1 MALELKYNERLRGAK
16 ALSVRDGA
24 PVFYGI
30 IDHGTIYNIKKNH
43 HYYTT
48 GYYYQVDWYQY
59 IQTEYGVYILVDYME
74 DDNPYWKLYEN
85 AVTIPTHS
93 DRSAQKLVDQ
103 IIRNNKIILSN
114 NLLCARFANK
124 LTEAQRNRV
133 RELQERLQA
142 RNEALQAEGLIEQDS
157 ITKDYPAGYAE
168 LSAYLDRLMAGEA
181 IGVAISTI
189 VWIVVTAVVLTGLGT
204 AAYYAYRTL
213 AEESEQDVKYSKELN
228 EILQSKLTAEEYA
241 QLKSETAGLITKAKV
256 KQLFSNYKDML
267 TYAAIAFLGY
277 SIFKIIKNRD

>member
-1 MALELKYNERLRGAK
+1 MAVELKYDSALVGAK
-16 ALSVRDGA
+16 ATAQKDGAQVMTGVRDHGA
-24 PVFYGI
+24 VYSCRKG
-30 IDHGTIYNIKKNH
+30 DYA
-43 HYYTT
+43 YLT
-48 GYYYQVDWYQY
+48 GYYYFVEGLIYA
-59 IQTEYGVYILVDYME
+59 QTTSGLYVI
-74 DDNPYWKLYEN
+74 NPDGASWSFTAN

-93 DRSAQKLVDQ
+93 DRSAQKLVNQ

-114 NLLCARFANK
+114 NLLCARFANR

-142 RNEALQAEGLIEQDS
+142 RNEALQAEGMIKQDS
-157 ITKDYPAGYAE
+157 IETSYPAGYAE
-168 LSAYLDRLMAGEA
+168 LSAYLDKLMASEA
-181 IGVAISTI
+181 IGVAVSTI

-204 AAYYAYRTL
+204 AAYYAYKAL

-241 QLKSETAGLITKAKV
+241 QLKSETGNLITKAKV
-256 KQLFSNYKDML
+256 KQMFSSYKDVL

>member
-1 MALELKYNERLRGAK
+1 MALELKYDSSFVGVK
-16 ALSVRDGA
+16 ATALKDGA
-24 PVFYGI
+24 NAMTGVW
-30 IDHGTIYNIKKNH
+30 DHAEVRYCRKGDYM
-43 HYYTT
+43 YLT
-48 GYYYQVDWYQY
+48 GYYYFVNDVIYPQATNGLFP
-59 IQTEYGVYILVDYME
+59 I
-74 DDNPYWKLYEN
+74 NPDGASWSFTAG

-93 DRSAQKLVDQ
+93 DRSAQKLVNQ

-157 ITKDYPAGYAE
+157 ITKNYPAGYAE
-168 LSAYLDRLMAGEA
+168 LSVYLDKLMAGEA
-181 IGVAISTI
+181 IGVAVSTI

-204 AAYYAYRTL
+204 AAYYAYKAL

-228 EILQSKLTAEEYA
+228 EILQRKLTAEEYA
-241 QLKSETAGLITKAKV
+241 QLKSETADLITKAKV
-256 KQLFSNYKDML
+256 KQMFSSYKDVL